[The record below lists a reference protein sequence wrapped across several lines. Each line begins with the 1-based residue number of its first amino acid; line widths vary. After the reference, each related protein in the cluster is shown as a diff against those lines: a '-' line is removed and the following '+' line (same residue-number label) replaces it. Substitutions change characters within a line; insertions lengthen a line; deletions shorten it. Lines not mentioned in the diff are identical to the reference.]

1 MVGAVVATREEQALR
16 RGGRSMRFARESDR
30 HQRPRRQR
38 RLGER
43 RNGASRARSASG
55 RLVRTLSAPTATASP
70 SRDHKNESMQAFRF
84 KTVVGP
90 GSHDRRFLGHACSTL
105 PALYRTHGPSQEHG
119 ALLCA
124 LDRTDLVRHFLPD
137 PPMGPH
143 RFERTINRTSLRRG
157 KGGRRHVSQSPMP
170 ETGPRLQSEDD
181 QASAHRLT
189 SATVGAAPAGWMQGR
204 AELSIYTRN
213 GIGAR
218 LAGRSGEPGLAMRQ
232 APPSEGRLLTPQ
244 ILRQFIDP
252 DIEFGNRYFQAPPL
266 FRGAPRGPSSF

>member
-124 LDRTDLVRHFLPD
+124 LDRTDLVRHFCLTRRWGRIGSSGQSIEHHFD
-137 PPMGPH
+137 GEKEAVAMFLNLLCRKRARGYSLK
-143 RFERTINRTSLRRG
+143 TI
-157 KGGRRHVSQSPMP
+157 RHQ
-170 ETGPRLQSEDD
+170 R
-181 QASAHRLT
+181 
-189 SATVGAAPAGWMQGR
+189 
-204 AELSIYTRN
+204 
-213 GIGAR
+213 IG
-218 LAGRSGEPGLAMRQ
+218 
-232 APPSEGRLLTPQ
+232 
-244 ILRQFIDP
+244 
-252 DIEFGNRYFQAPPL
+252 
-266 FRGAPRGPSSF
+266 